1 MRECI
6 SHHLA
11 CDCREAEREKEL
23 EELRTA
29 LESMQG
35 LYELAME
42 QAKENEHLAE
52 IRGAA
57 WACDWYWSNGLR
69 HHNANP
75 AAICNDAR
83 ERERRNNE
91 YSTGKSQ

>member
-11 CDCREAEREKEL
+11 CDCREAAREKEL

-52 IRGAA
+52 IRGAS
-57 WACDWYWSNGLR
+57 WACSWFWSQGLR
-69 HHNANP
+69 HHGANP
-75 AAICNDAR
+75 VAICNYAR
-83 ERERRNNE
+83 E
-91 YSTGKSQ
+91 SDK